1 MNLQPRCRIVLAFF
15 TIIPVFVLLLPKLT
29 SYPLHAQEAEAE
41 ISAAAGSA
49 NARSAV
55 ERADRLLDGLAAE
68 ELGASGRLEA
78 RALLTGEPAPDDR
91 VRGVL
96 QVVLEGTEL
105 LRARRLRLT
114 VMAVGEDDTETYGAD
129 FDTLGLLG
137 ARPWVFLLP
146 VELPANDRGLAV
158 VVEAEGANA
167 WAGALAEWSAEPL
180 VVDDSAAVAEGPL
193 LGPQASPAPG
203 AGAEP
208 EARTAIT
215 LVPPRSQQVAGSTR
229 FETIVSDPLIEAV
242 EFRLDGE
249 LVETDGR
256 APFNA
261 RLELASPA
269 RRQTIEVVALG
280 PNGQIL
286 GRDELTVNGEARRF
300 RISFARW
307 EHDVGLGRID
317 VEAAVETPT
326 DATLQKVEI
335 FLNELPIASFRQ
347 PPFAAVVPAPEPG
360 PTDYVRAI
368 ATLADGRTIDTVE
381 LIAAR
386 GASERLDVNLV
397 ELYSVVLDRDGQP
410 VDDLSAADFE
420 ILEKGS
426 PRPVEGFGYGQDVP
440 LLLGLVIDSSGSMDG
455 IMNETKQAAGTFLGQ
470 VLRPQDKAF
479 VVDFDTRPRLAQGVT
494 SDIQQLFASFRAMQP
509 EGYTAF
515 YDSVVFALIQFGTE
529 RGRKALVVLTDGDDY
544 RSRYGPRRAIEDAQK
559 SGVPV
564 YILGLGDEQQLQR
577 TFKNSDLQEVAGKTG
592 GKVFLVSSPLQLG
605 GAYSAIEKEL
615 RSQYLLTFYSPTGLS
630 NENGAGEIEVRV
642 KKPGLTVRTV
652 VGAR

>member
-1 MNLQPRCRIVLAFF
+1 MNLQPRCRLHL
-15 TIIPVFVLLLPKLT
+15 VLLALVPAFLLLAA
-29 SYPLHAQEAEAE
+29 SSLGLQPLHAREAD
-41 ISAAAGSA
+41 SATPTGAAS
-49 NARSAV
+49 RSTV
-55 ERADRLLDGLAAE
+55 ERADQLLEGLSAD
-68 ELGASGRLEA
+68 ELGASGRLAA
-78 RALLTGEPAPDDR
+78 RALLTGEPAPEDR

-96 QVVLEGTEL
+96 QVVLEGAEL

-114 VMAVGEDDTETYGAD
+114 VMAAGEEGIETYDTD
-129 FDTLGLLG
+129 FETLGLLG

-158 VVEAEGANA
+158 VMEAEGSEA
-167 WAGALAEWSAEPL
+167 WAGALADWSPEPL
-180 VVDDSAAVAEGPL
+180 EVSDSAGVAEGPL
-193 LGPQASPAPG
+193 LGPQASPTTG
-203 AGAEP
+203 AQDEP
-208 EARTAIT
+208 EAPTAIT
-215 LVPPRSQQVAGSTR
+215 LVPPRSSQVAGSTR
-229 FETIVSDPLIEAV
+229 FETIVSDPLIETV

-261 RLELASPA
+261 RLELAAPA
-269 RRQTIEVVALG
+269 RRQTVEVVALG

-300 RISFARW
+300 RISFAKW
-307 EHDVGLGRID
+307 DHDVGLARIE
-317 VEAAVETPT
+317 VEAAVEVPA
-326 DATLQKVEI
+326 DSTLQKVEI
-335 FLNELPIASFRQ
+335 FLNELPIASFRR

-360 PTDYVRAI
+360 PTDYVRAV

-397 ELYSVVLDRDGQP
+397 ELYTVVLDGDGQP
-410 VDDLSAADFE
+410 VDDLSAEDFE
-420 ILEKGS
+420 ILENGS

-470 VLRPQDKAF
+470 VLRSQDKAF

-509 EGYTAF
+509 EGNTAF

-544 RSRYGPRRAIEDAQK
+544 RSRYSPRRAIQDAQK

-564 YILGLGDEQQLQR
+564 YILGLGDEQRLQR
-577 TFKNSDLQEVAGKTG
+577 TFKQSDLQEVAGKTG

-605 GAYSAIEKEL
+605 GAYSAIEREL

-630 NENGAGEIEVRV
+630 GESGSEGIEVRV